1 MAGLTQEQQSNSHF
15 TLESI
20 LEEEDDQEEVVEE
33 KKKIHKNDEM
43 SKSLPFD
50 KCVEADN
57 EVDELEQKK
66 TLCRELGDR
75 PTTKKESKREIRKWL
90 GIGTIIKTIFKVA
103 FKPVLVHA
111 ISIAGIIAFGKLL
124 INSLNINSFALKDYF
139 LSSFLMV
146 VSGIMILVC
155 IAVAIGALVW
165 MAMDDYNFIEEKMKD
180 KDYMLDENVV
190 DCPIAAKE
198 RLLSHIKDDEL
209 YIRLNK
215 KKNRMDLLED
225 GIKADNWWKFEKSK
239 GKHDIEYQMKYLAD
253 QLEDDKIYKISDI
266 ITDKAYKKPEDN
278 KEEQK

>member
-1 MAGLTQEQQSNSHF
+1 MAVQTQEQQSNNHF

-33 KKKIHKNDEM
+33 KKEIHKNNETI
-43 SKSLPFD
+43 KSLPFD
-50 KCVEADN
+50 KCLEADN
-57 EVDELEQKK
+57 EVDESEKKK
-66 TLCRELGDR
+66 TLCRQLGNKL
-75 PTTKKESKREIRKWL
+75 TTKKESKREIRKWL
-90 GIGTIIKTIFKVA
+90 GIGTIIKTIFKVT
-103 FKPVLVHA
+103 FKPILVHA

-124 INSLNINSFALKDYF
+124 INSFDLKDYF
-139 LSSFLMV
+139 LGASLIV
-146 VSGIMILVC
+146 VSSIMILVC

-165 MAMDDYNFIEEKMKD
+165 AAMDDYNFIEEKMKS
-180 KDYMLDENVV
+180 KDYMLDENII

-198 RLLSHIKDDEL
+198 RLLSHIEDDEL

-253 QLEDDKIYKISDI
+253 QLEDGKIYKISDI
-266 ITDKAYKKPEDN
+266 ITDKAHKKQERN
-278 KEEQK
+278 EEK

>member
-1 MAGLTQEQQSNSHF
+1 MAGLTQEQQSNNNF

-20 LEEEDDQEEVVEE
+20 LEEEEVAEE
-33 KKKIHKNDEM
+33 KKKIHKNNEV

-165 MAMDDYNFIEEKMKD
+165 MAMDDYNFIEEKMK
-180 KDYMLDENVV
+180 KKEYMIDENIV

-225 GIKADNWWKFEKSK
+225 GIKADNWWEFEKPKS
-239 GKHDIEYQMKYLAD
+239 KHDIEYQMRYLAD
-253 QLEDDKIYKISDI
+253 QLEDGKIYKISDI
-266 ITDKAYKKPEDN
+266 ITDKAHKKQERN
-278 KEEQK
+278 EEK

>member
-1 MAGLTQEQQSNSHF
+1 MAGLTQEQQSNNRF

-33 KKKIHKNDEM
+33 KKEIHKNNETI
-43 SKSLPFD
+43 KSLPFD
-50 KCVEADN
+50 KCIEADN

-139 LSSFLMV
+139 LSSFLIF

-165 MAMDDYNFIEEKMKD
+165 MAMDDYNFIEEKMKSRE
-180 KDYMLDENVV
+180 YMLDENVV

-198 RLLSHIKDDEL
+198 RLLSHIEDDEL

-253 QLEDDKIYKISDI
+253 QLEDGKIYKISDI
-266 ITDKAYKKPEDN
+266 ITDKAHKKLERNED
-278 KEEQK
+278 

>member
-1 MAGLTQEQQSNSHF
+1 MAGLTQEQQSNNNF

-20 LEEEDDQEEVVEE
+20 LEEDDDQEEVAEE
-33 KKKIHKNDEM
+33 KKEIHKGNETN
-43 SKSLPFD
+43 KSLPFD
-50 KCVEADN
+50 KCIEADN

-165 MAMDDYNFIEEKMKD
+165 MAMDDYNFIEEKMRNKN
-180 KDYMLDENVV
+180 YMLDENII

-198 RLLSHIKDDEL
+198 ELLSCIKDDDEL

-215 KKNRMDLLED
+215 KKNRIDALD
-225 GIKADNWWKFEKSK
+225 DKSNFSSSWKFEKPKS
-239 GKHDIEYQMKYLAD
+239 KHDIEYQMRYFAD
-253 QLEDDKIYKISDI
+253 QLEDGKIYKISDI
-266 ITDKAYKKPEDN
+266 ITDKAYKKPE
-278 KEEQK
+278 

>member
-1 MAGLTQEQQSNSHF
+1 MAGQTQGQQSNNCF

-20 LEEEDDQEEVVEE
+20 LEEEDQEAVIEE
-33 KKKIHKNDEM
+33 KKEVHKSNET

-50 KCVEADN
+50 KCIEADN

-66 TLCRELGDR
+66 KLCKELGDKL
-75 PTTKKESKREIRKWL
+75 TTKKESKREIRKWL

-111 ISIAGIIAFGKLL
+111 ISIAGVIAFGKLL
-124 INSLNINSFALKDYF
+124 INSFNINSFALKDYF
-139 LSSFLMV
+139 LSSFLIF
-146 VSGIMILVC
+146 VSGMMILVLV
-155 IAVAIGALVW
+155 AVAIGALVW
-165 MAMDDYNFIEEKMKD
+165 MAMDDYNFIEEKMKS
-180 KDYMLDENVV
+180 KDYMLDENII

-198 RLLSHIKDDEL
+198 RLLSHIEDDEL

-225 GIKADNWWKFEKSK
+225 GIKADNWWKFEKPK

-253 QLEDDKIYKISDI
+253 QLEDGKIYKISDI
-266 ITDKAYKKPEDN
+266 ITDKAHKKL
-278 KEEQK
+278 